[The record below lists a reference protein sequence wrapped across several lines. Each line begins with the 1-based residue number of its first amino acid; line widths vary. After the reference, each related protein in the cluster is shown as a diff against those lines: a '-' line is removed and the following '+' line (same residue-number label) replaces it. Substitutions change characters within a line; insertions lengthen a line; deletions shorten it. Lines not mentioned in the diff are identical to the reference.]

1 MSDLSV
7 LNQKFGIAG
16 QLEFVEAAPGMV
28 VARIS
33 NAHAEASIALQG
45 AHLMTFKPVGQA
57 DVIWMSPAAKLVV
70 GKSIRGGVPVCW
82 PWFGAHASEASFPAH
97 GFARTVGWDVV
108 DARPQ
113 PGGETRIV
121 FELPASA
128 MPKAQWPHACRVQLH
143 INVGAKLTMDLV
155 TDNTGDTA
163 FPLGEALHTYF
174 PISDVDQVTIT
185 GLDGCTYLD
194 KVAGMSSKVQS
205 GDIAIPSEVD
215 RVYLDTEATC
225 DIVDRGAN
233 RRIRIAKSGSRS
245 TVVWNPWIEKA
256 AKMGDFG
263 SDTGYRTMVCVE
275 SANAASNVLTLTPGE
290 SHTLSVSY
298 GNEAL

>member
-1 MSDLSV
+1 MSDLST
-7 LNQKFGIAG
+7 LNQQFGIAG

-28 VARIS
+28 VANIN
-33 NAHAEASIALQG
+33 NAHAAASIALQG

-57 DVIWMSPAAKLVV
+57 DVIWMSPVAKLVV

-82 PWFGAHASEASFPAH
+82 PWFGAHVSEPGFPAH
-97 GFARTVGWDVV
+97 GFARTVGWNVV

-113 PGGETRIV
+113 PGGDTQIV

-143 INVGAKLTMDLV
+143 INVGSKLTMELV

-194 KVAGMSSKVQS
+194 KVDGMSSKIQS

-225 DIVDRGAN
+225 DIVDAGAN

-275 SANAASNVLTLTPGE
+275 SANAASNVLMLAPGE

-298 GNEAL
+298 SNEVL